1 MVRPPDSDMLLNQL
15 DRFLP
20 GYIYRRRADDC
31 SRLLALDGKV
41 EEITGWSVDSLMQPG
56 ALAAR
61 IFPADLNTVQ
71 EIIHDA
77 IRRQGQFELE
87 YRIVPPQ
94 GEPRWVWET
103 GIVHGE
109 DVLGFVSDCLPGL
122 GRRRH
127 LLEAQRRVLDVATSE
142 HVSGGDLMAVAE
154 AICQA
159 CTDWL
164 KVQRASVWLLSEDQ
178 SQLDLLT
185 LLSSENPERITGV
198 CVRRDDYPEYFA
210 SLVTGRAIDA
220 DHARTDPRTSE
231 FSESY
236 LVPRDIY
243 SMLDAAVRSGERILG
258 VLCCEQTG
266 TPRHWTPDD
275 INFAAELAD
284 QFAHTLANKRTRE
297 AREEAL
303 RADAANQAK
312 SHFLATMTHELRTPL
327 NGVLGLTD
335 LLRDTRL
342 DAEQTEIVDTLV
354 QSGEL
359 LLSVINDVLDFSRI
373 EAGKLDISKAA
384 VDLHE
389 LIDSCMSIFRSP
401 VASKGLTLCSQLP
414 PDLPLLNLDGPRLQ
428 QVLVNLLG
436 NAVKFSHQ
444 GCIEISAKISEGRLQ
459 IEVRDEGEG
468 ISDELLQRLFQ
479 PFEQA
484 RRHLGQEYVQGTG
497 LGLAISKRIIEAM
510 QGSIS
515 VRSKA
520 GVGSTFRIELPAE
533 ATSEKQIATPDSTEL
548 TSLQLDVWVAED
560 NPVNQIVI
568 AGMLRQ
574 RGIIAKLFEN
584 GERLLH
590 GLHESEQLP
599 DLILMDCEMPV
610 LDGFETSR
618 KIRADT
624 RLKALPI
631 VALTA
636 HIMPEFRQRSEAA
649 GMNDY
654 LSKPVQ
660 RQELSRI
667 LMQFQKDR

>member
-1 MVRPPDSDMLLNQL
+1 MARPTDSDILLNQL
-15 DRFLP
+15 GRFLP
-20 GYIYRRRADDC
+20 GFIYRRRADDC

-41 EEITGWSVDSLMQPG
+41 EEITGWSADTLMQPG
-56 ALAAR
+56 ALTAR
-61 IFPADLNTVQ
+61 IFPADRNAVQ
-71 EIIHDA
+71 EVIHDA
-77 IRRQGQFELE
+77 IRQQGQFELE

-103 GIVHGE
+103 GIVQDQE
-109 DVLGFVSDCLPGL
+109 VFGFVSDRLPGL
-122 GRRRH
+122 GGRRR
-127 LLEAQRRVLDVATSE
+127 LLEAQRRVLDVAKSE

-159 CTDWL
+159 CSDWL
-164 KVQRASVWLLSEDQ
+164 KVQRVSVWLLSEDQ

-185 LLSSENPERITGV
+185 LRTGENHERITGV
-198 CVRRDDYPEYFA
+198 CVRRDDYPQYFA
-210 SLVTGRAIDA
+210 ALVTGRAIDA
-220 DHARTDPRTSE
+220 DHARTDPRTRE
-231 FSESY
+231 FSDSY
-236 LVPRDIY
+236 LIPRDIY
-243 SMLDAAVRSGERILG
+243 SLLDAAVRSGERILG
-258 VLCCEQTG
+258 VVCCEQTG
-266 TPRHWTPDD
+266 AMRHWTPDD
-275 INFAAELAD
+275 INFAAEMAD

-297 AREEAL
+297 ARDEAL
-303 RADAANQAK
+303 RAEAANQAK

-335 LLRDTRL
+335 LLRDTGL
-342 DAEQTEIVDTLV
+342 DAEQKEIVDTLV

-359 LLSVINDVLDFSRI
+359 LLSVVNDVLDFSRI

-389 LIDSCMSIFRSP
+389 LIESCMSIFRSQ
-401 VASKGLTLCSQLP
+401 VASKGLTLSSRIAA
-414 PDLPLLNLDGPRLQ
+414 DLPLLNLDGPRLQ
-428 QVLVNLLG
+428 QVLVNLIG

-444 GCIEISAKISEGRLQ
+444 GSIEVSARISEETLQ

-520 GVGSTFRIELPAE
+520 GAGSAFLVELPAE
-533 ATSEKQIATPDSTEL
+533 TSSEKKTATPDSAEL
-548 TSLQLDVWVAED
+548 MPLLMDVWVAED

-574 RGIIAKLFEN
+574 RGIVAKLFEN
-584 GERLLH
+584 GERLLQ

-624 RLKALPI
+624 RLNALPI

-636 HIMPEFRQRSEAA
+636 HIMPEFRQRAEAA

-667 LMQFQKDR
+667 LMQFQKRQ